1 MGELISFKN
10 KSASFQE
17 KNVSLYKRK
26 LHEENLFTIYY
37 FIDFEQFIKSST
49 DQAVQSPH
57 GGFLQCGEFVRYHQ

>member
-37 FIDFEQFIKSST
+37 FIDFEQFIKSSA
-49 DQAVQSPH
+49 DQAV
-57 GGFLQCGEFVRYHQ
+57 